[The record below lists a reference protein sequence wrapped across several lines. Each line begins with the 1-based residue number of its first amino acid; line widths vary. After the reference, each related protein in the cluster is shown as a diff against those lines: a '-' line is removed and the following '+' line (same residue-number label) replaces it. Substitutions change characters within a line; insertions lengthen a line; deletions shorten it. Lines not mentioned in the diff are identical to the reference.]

1 MNLLTSINNVLMFIN
16 DHWTEITIGIA
27 LVLLL
32 VKKIKAFMDQSDEEK
47 IQNALKQ
54 AKEIILDSV
63 TRAEVDYSDW
73 KKSGAIKRAQVLNE
87 IFAKYPI
94 LSKVTD
100 QETLIKILDSYIDEA
115 LETLRTIIDT
125 NLDANKDAYKGRFEE
140 ENNKPES
147 GE

>member
-1 MNLLTSINNVLMFIN
+1 MNLLTSINNVLMFIT
-16 DHWTEITIGIA
+16 DHWSEITIGIA
-27 LVLLL
+27 LALLIA
-32 VKKIKAFMDQSDEEK
+32 KMIKDKK
-47 IQNALKQ
+47 IQNVLKQ

-63 TRAEVDYSDW
+63 TRAEVDYFEW

-94 LSKVTD
+94 LSKFTD

-125 NLDANKDAYKGRFEE
+125 NLDANKDSYKGNFEE
-140 ENNKPES
+140 NSAKVES

>member
-16 DHWTEITIGIA
+16 DHWSEITIGIA
-27 LVLLL
+27 LTILL
-32 VKKIKAFMDQSDEEK
+32 VKKIKAFMEQSDEEK

-100 QETLIKILDSYIDEA
+100 QETLIKTLDSYIDEA

-140 ENNKPES
+140 ENNKTES

>member
-16 DHWTEITIGIA
+16 DHWSEITIGIA
-27 LVLLL
+27 LALLL
-32 VKKIKAFMDQSDEEK
+32 VKKIRAFMDQSDDEK

-63 TRAEVDYSDW
+63 TRAEVDYSEW
-73 KKSGAIKRAQVLNE
+73 KKSGAIKRAQVLDE

-125 NLDANKDAYKGRFEE
+125 NLDANKYVYKGNFEE
-140 ENNKPES
+140 DADKTES

>member
-16 DHWTEITIGIA
+16 DHWSEITIGIA
-27 LVLLL
+27 LALLL
-32 VKKIKAFMDQSDEEK
+32 VKKIRAFMDQSDDEK

-63 TRAEVDYSDW
+63 TRAEVDYSEW

-100 QETLIKILDSYIDEA
+100 QETLIKTLDSYIDEA

-125 NLDANKDAYKGRFEE
+125 NLDANKDDYKGRFEE